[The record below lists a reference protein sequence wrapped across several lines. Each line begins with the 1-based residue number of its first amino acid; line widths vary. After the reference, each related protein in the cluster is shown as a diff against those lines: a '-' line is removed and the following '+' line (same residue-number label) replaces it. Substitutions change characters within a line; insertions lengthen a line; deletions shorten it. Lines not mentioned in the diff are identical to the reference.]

1 MTSFLNEYIFIKLHA
16 SLVLFNMA
24 TFNLLFPFL
33 LKIFFCAEEEER
45 PQGRGGLA
53 GGGRSMWAWGWWGS
67 GMSRAWRPWLLSA
80 SLGAHWQWWWL
91 MPRWLLGS
99 HSFSAER
106 LLTFIVFSAHSDCRS
121 FQDLLSSRNVSKNQN
136 QDHWAK
142 SPLNV
147 CPVWRV
153 LHWCHYHN
161 RMSTFLL

>member
-1 MTSFLNEYIFIKLHA
+1 
-16 SLVLFNMA
+16 MA

-106 LLTFIVFSAHSDCRS
+106 LLTFIVFSARSDC
-121 FQDLLSSRNVSKNQN
+121 LAMATLSGIFYQAEMHRTTRIKITE
-136 QDHWAK
+136 
-142 SPLNV
+142 LNPHLM
-147 CPVWRV
+147 CILCGGYFIDATTIIEC
-153 LHWCHYHN
+153 LHSCKY
-161 RMSTFLL
+161 TVFAFLGLCISQLIH